1 MPFQKPK
8 RTFITFVPTRLFEG
22 FHFLPTTKLFSPQM
36 LFDLPTSH
44 ASPFYKTVGA
54 HRLAHAKTHCSLPV
68 WEGGGDFK
76 FIK

>member
-1 MPFQKPK
+1 
-8 RTFITFVPTRLFEG
+8 
-22 FHFLPTTKLFSPQM
+22 M